1 MGYSMKQVWVRL
13 GGYLTLSDEDI
24 QRLKDGT
31 LNVERVLERGFVV
44 EGDSYAYDDDDLGLD
59 SDNTEFSTIK
69 PITMVKRA

>member
-1 MGYSMKQVWVRL
+1 MKQVWVRL

-31 LNVERVLERGFVV
+31 LNAESVLERGFVV
-44 EGDSYAYDDDDLGLD
+44 EGDSYAYDEDLGLD
-59 SDNTEFSTIK
+59 SDNAEFSTTT